1 MLALVLFSTHPFSG
15 MVLHSGYGI
24 WCNQRIHGKY
34 MGEFSVWTL
43 KERESRELQLGSC
56 PGLASHMHTSKQL
69 KRGRDFAL
77 PAELSLSL
85 FFESKLSVPRSA
97 LVSSVSRRA
106 YLYAPSLTSRV
117 PLPLLRRFFLLR
129 PLLSLPCREREGEN
143 SERPSSER
151 ENRRWGTS
159 AVAPGRLMWPR
170 ISGHLAQVRRAGLK
184 NPFLFFFLL

>member
-1 MLALVLFSTHPFSG
+1 MPKSVYASTCTVQHAPFFSHGFTFW
-15 MVLHSGYGI
+15 LGYATNESMEST
-24 WCNQRIHGKY
+24 WESFQSELWRKGKA
-34 MGEFSVWTL
+34 
-43 KERESRELQLGSC
+43 ESLT
-56 PGLASHMHTSKQL
+56 GLRSRVGQPHAHNWNGAATSPC
-69 KRGRDFAL
+69 R
-77 PAELSLSL
+77 PS
-85 FFESKLSVPRSA
+85 SVPRSA

-106 YLYAPSLTSRV
+106 YLYAPSLTSRI

-184 NPFLFFFLL
+184 NPFLLVFLL

>member
-1 MLALVLFSTHPFSG
+1 
-15 MVLHSGYGI
+15 
-24 WCNQRIHGKY
+24 
-34 MGEFSVWTL
+34 
-43 KERESRELQLGSC
+43 
-56 PGLASHMHTSKQL
+56 MHTSTQL

-85 FFESKLSVPRSA
+85 FFFESKLSVPRSA

-106 YLYAPSLTSRV
+106 YLYAPSLTSRI

-151 ENRRWGTS
+151 EPEMGNICGGSGKAHVAEDFRPSSPGEEGRSQEPVFILLSPVIFSCVRFNSWILLRLRPYPGQKKFLAS
-159 AVAPGRLMWPR
+159 AQIVLEVSDCSSP
-170 ISGHLAQVRRAGLK
+170 
-184 NPFLFFFLL
+184 N